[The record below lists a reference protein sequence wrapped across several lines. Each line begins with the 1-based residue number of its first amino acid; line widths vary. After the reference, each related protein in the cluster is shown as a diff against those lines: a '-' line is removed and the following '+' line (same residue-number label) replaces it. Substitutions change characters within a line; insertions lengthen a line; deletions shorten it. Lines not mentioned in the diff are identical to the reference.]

1 MPTYRALLCLLVVSF
16 ASTLHAQRLRE
27 IIIDPNS
34 AAVQAYL
41 PFDEPFIIKGEVD
54 GDVTEVVLLLHIY
67 GQKDSLAAA
76 SDTLRATL
84 FHGSGKDKKNTF
96 EFIAKPIPPNRRVD
110 FDLQFTRSV
119 SDLDGF
125 TSEARKAIH
134 AFNLEYMEAGT
145 LQPSDL
151 LKLVATV
158 DGLLKQRYPRYETNI
173 RQTLVGDS
181 LLMSQRF
188 SELHG
193 QIRERRNAFRTIA
206 GNAANL
212 TAHLKTIRDADHIQ
226 AFYQHALSVKRL
238 ESAYYLSQAIS
249 STDELALEMMNG
261 KAAFATDQFGALSE
275 FSAPLPSID
284 LSENDATAAVARLKQ
299 SYEAVKTIQAYLDI
313 YGDNSAKSF
322 VIGQSRITP
331 DQYAQNLGAIK
342 AALTGAED
350 ALKNQW
356 QQFEKLASN
365 TYFRSLDAFVAQ
377 FKVSVTTGRVVTSTT
392 SNTFTTRGSWYISAD
407 AGLFVAPELKEV
419 QPTFGAIIYFTPVNK
434 NCNYRPSD
442 IKKIYGDD
450 GKLKNSLRWLSKHG
464 GLTLGFSTRSM
475 EDANKGVKNLWGSTN
490 MLVGVGLRFGPAVR
504 LSGGA
509 LLIRGYEN
517 GNILSTETT
526 VRATPYVGLS
536 VDLDLIGFF
545 GKVGNAL
552 F

>member
-54 GDVTEVVLLLHIY
+54 GDVTEVALRLLVY
-67 GQKDSLAAA
+67 VSDDSLAAVNK
-76 SDTLRATL
+76 LKATL

-96 EFIAKPIPPNRRVD
+96 EFIANPIAPNRRVD
-110 FDLQFTRSV
+110 IDLQYTRSV
-119 SDLDGF
+119 SNLDEF
-125 TSEARKAIH
+125 TAEARKAIH
-134 AFNLEYMEAGT
+134 AFNMEYMEAGT
-145 LQPSDL
+145 LQPGDL
-151 LKLVATV
+151 RKLVATL

-173 RQTLVGDS
+173 WETLVGDS

-193 QIRERRNAFRTIA
+193 EIRERRNAFRTIA
-206 GNAANL
+206 NNATNL
-212 TAHLKTIRDADHIQ
+212 TAHLKTIREADNIQ

-249 STDELALEMMNG
+249 STDELALALMNG
-261 KAAFATDQFGALSE
+261 TAAFATDQFGALSE

-284 LSENDATAAVARLKQ
+284 LSEKDATAAVARLKQ
-299 SYEAVKTIQAYLDI
+299 SYEAVKTIHAYLDI
-313 YGDNSAKSF
+313 YGDNSARSF
-322 VIGQSRITP
+322 VLGQTRMTP
-331 DQYAQNLGAIK
+331 VQYAQNLGAIK

-350 ALKNQW
+350 ALKNQ
-356 QQFEKLASN
+356 QLQFEKLASS

-377 FKVSVTTGRVVTSTT
+377 FKVSVTTGRVVTSST

-442 IKKIYGDD
+442 IRRIYGDA
-450 GKLKNSLRWLSKHG
+450 GTLKNSLRWLSKHG
-464 GLTLGFSTRSM
+464 GLTLGFSTRTM
-475 EDANKGVKNLWGSTN
+475 EDPNKGVMNLWGSTN

-517 GNILSTETT
+517 GNVLSTETT